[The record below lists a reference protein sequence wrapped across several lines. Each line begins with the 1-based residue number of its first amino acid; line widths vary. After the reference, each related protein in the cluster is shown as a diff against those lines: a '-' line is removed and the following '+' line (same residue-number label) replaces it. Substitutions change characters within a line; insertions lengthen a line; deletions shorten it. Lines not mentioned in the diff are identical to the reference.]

1 MDIIN
6 NRYKITEKL
15 QSSIPDVEEFLAYD
29 LWNKDRLLNLKIFS
43 DADVKNDI
51 LSFFK
56 DEFIIISSLD
66 NHFHLKD
73 CAMQSILLRKE

>member
-56 DEFIIISSLD
+56 DEFIIILFQR
-66 NHFHLKD
+66 NK
-73 CAMQSILLRKE
+73 